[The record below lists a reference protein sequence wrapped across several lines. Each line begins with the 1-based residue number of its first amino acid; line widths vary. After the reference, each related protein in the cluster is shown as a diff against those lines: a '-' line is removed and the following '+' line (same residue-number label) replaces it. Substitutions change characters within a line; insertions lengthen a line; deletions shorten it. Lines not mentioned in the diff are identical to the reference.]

1 MALGAVIR
9 MGLESAAQRIRDL
22 TSIPYFVYNAELDG
36 LYRTSVT
43 SELGDLIKFYDIYDK
58 GASFTTEGSN
68 EDYIPS
74 QLHYKKVRTL
84 IDKEARFLFAKK
96 PDFWVDVDIDKDMSE
111 TQKEQLKQQQSVL
124 QNYVDSVLKENH
136 IASKLLKA
144 AKDCFIGRRV
154 ALFVNFNEKG
164 VKISFS
170 CSLEFIFETDPED
183 SDVLTKIVT
192 FYSTVDTT
200 DRAQQCIYKKKYY
213 MHEDGYCHIV
223 EEMYDG
229 LGNVVETIT
238 PDTQTEFTYIPA
250 FVIINDGLSGD
261 LQGVSEVEQLADGES
276 AYSRMANAD
285 IDAERK
291 GMNPVTWTLDMNP
304 QTTQNLSR
312 AAGAHWDLASDD
324 QSSAENRSGSV
335 GVLTTPM
342 EYSGALTTTL
352 DRLNNSMYEQL
363 DMPNISPEALKGVV
377 SSGKTLKAIYWGL
390 IVRCEEKMLT
400 WRPILEAMVDTV
412 IQGAKLYP
420 EFCKRYNNDEALPDI
435 PYTIRVDN
443 QYPLPE
449 DESEEKQIDLA
460 EVQAQTMSK
469 KAYMQK
475 WRNLTDD
482 EAMEELKQIALER
495 QLLEDSFMPSPTT
508 QPGDSENT
516 GGEEEQ
522 EADQTP
528 QDGEND
534 PTPEGV

>member
-1 MALGAVIR
+1 
-9 MGLESAAQRIRDL
+9 
-22 TSIPYFVYNAELDG
+22 
-36 LYRTSVT
+36 
-43 SELGDLIKFYDIYDK
+43 
-58 GASFTTEGSN
+58 
-68 EDYIPS
+68 
-74 QLHYKKVRTL
+74 
-84 IDKEARFLFAKK
+84 
-96 PDFWVDVDIDKDMSE
+96 
-111 TQKEQLKQQQSVL
+111 
-124 QNYVDSVLKENH
+124 
-136 IASKLLKA
+136 
-144 AKDCFIGRRV
+144 
-154 ALFVNFNEKG
+154 
-164 VKISFS
+164 
-170 CSLEFIFETDPED
+170 
-183 SDVLTKIVT
+183 
-192 FYSTVDTT
+192 
-200 DRAQQCIYKKKYY
+200 
-213 MHEDGYCHIV
+213 
-223 EEMYDG
+223 
-229 LGNVVETIT
+229 
-238 PDTQTEFTYIPA
+238 
-250 FVIINDGLSGD
+250 
-261 LQGVSEVEQLADGES
+261 
-276 AYSRMANAD
+276 
-285 IDAERK
+285 
-291 GMNPVTWTLDMNP
+291 MNPVTWTLDMNP
-304 QTTQNLSR
+304 RTTQNLSR

-400 WRPILEAMVDTV
+400 WRPILEAMVDTI

-420 EFCKRYNNDEALPDI
+420 EFCKRYNNDEALPDT

-522 EADQTP
+522 EANQTP